1 MSAAWRPPTLA
12 GVSRDHEL
20 VGRKREV
27 GALRAVLDAAAQSGS
42 GSLVL
47 VTGEAGVGKS
57 RLTREVLGDAG
68 LRLLEG
74 EATQQSTPP
83 YGPIVSALRSFLRVE
98 PNGLAACGPPLRRQ
112 LAVLLP
118 ELGRTSRQPDGVLLL
133 EALKRAFEV
142 IAAREPA
149 VVFLDDLQWADETTL
164 EDVLPA
170 LARSAAMHPLVLV
183 GVYRSDEIPR
193 GHPLRSLRRHLR
205 RSGELRE
212 VVVEP
217 LDADMT
223 ARLVSQVLGRKPAP
237 ELAAIVYERTHGVPF
252 FVEEFAATLASGDRL
267 HAGRR
272 GLELRG
278 RDDVPVPQS
287 IRETIQARVERLSDA
302 AQSLLE
308 VAAVAGQTVSLDL
321 LSELVSDE
329 GLGEALDFG
338 ILGDESVGAVRF
350 RHALTR
356 EALYADIPWTR
367 RRTLHARIAKQ
378 LEIRR
383 AEPGIV
389 AEHWLAARNLE
400 RACSAFLE
408 AVEASCRVQAHRDA
422 LVLGR
427 RALEVWPDGTNEYGR
442 LALLE
447 LTGTCALMCSNLVEA
462 ASAWR
467 ELAERQRLLGDS
479 LGQGQAERQLAT
491 TYELQGSPER
501 ALVARRQA
509 AASFAAGDRP
519 AEAAE
524 ELLAAAAQLDSAG
537 HLNAALDLLE
547 QATASASRAD
557 RLDLRSRALG
567 IEGTVRAKLGHAD
580 DGLSSARAALELAL
594 AADLTG
600 PAADAY
606 QRIANVLENA
616 GDYDAAWD
624 AYQAGL
630 EFCEARGMHTGAQVC
645 LVCLAAI
652 LVFTGEWD
660 RALELDRVILESEH
674 AGPGARMGAKQHMG
688 LIGAARGET
697 KRSRRLLTE
706 SGTYAS
712 LHTRE
717 RMEAWDAMG
726 QAWIDELEGAFGVA
740 LDRCSFI
747 LDRWRESESLHY
759 PAPALRWATT
769 FCATHGAEEHA
780 RACAGALSRLAAQTL
795 NPETVA
801 ALSHAL
807 GEVLLL
813 DGDAG
818 GAGGRFEQA
827 LAVLEASSLPYEA
840 AQTHLRA
847 GVAFVAAGEREQGI
861 GHLTNAYRIARRL
874 GARPLADRAA
884 GELAGFGEQVDRRL
898 GRRAAARLDGPGL
911 TRRELEIVRL
921 VATGKTNREI
931 ARQLFLST
939 RTVDMHVRNVLR
951 KLNSRSRAEA
961 TRKAADLDLLS

>member
-1 MSAAWRPPTLA
+1 MSTTWRPPTLA
-12 GVSRDHEL
+12 GVSRDSEL
-20 VGRKREV
+20 VGRAREV
-27 GALRAVLDAAAQSGS
+27 AALRAVLDATARSGN
-42 GSLVL
+42 GGLVL
-47 VTGEAGVGKS
+47 VAGEAGVGKS
-57 RLTREVLGDAG
+57 RLTREVLGNAG
-68 LRLLEG
+68 FRLLEG
-74 EATQQSTPP
+74 EARQQSAPP
-83 YGPIVSALRSFLRVE
+83 YGPVVSALRSFLGVE
-98 PNGLAACGPPLRRQ
+98 PDGLATCSPPLRRQ
-112 LAVLLP
+112 LAVLVP
-118 ELGRTSRQPDGVLLL
+118 ELGRASRQPDRMLLL
-133 EALKRAFEV
+133 DAIERAFEV
-142 IAAREPA
+142 IAARTPSA
-149 VVFLDDLQWADETTL
+149 VFLDDLQWADATTL

-170 LARSAAMHPLVLV
+170 LARSAARHPLVLV

-193 GHPLRSLRRHLR
+193 GHPLRSFRRRLR

-212 VVVEP
+212 IVLEP
-217 LDADMT
+217 LAADMT

-237 ELAAIVYERTHGVPF
+237 ELVAIVHERTHGVPF
-252 FVEEFAATLASGDRL
+252 FVEEFTAMLAGADRL

-272 GLELRG
+272 GLELR
-278 RDDVPVPQS
+278 DPEDIPVPQS

-302 AQSLLE
+302 AQALLE
-308 VAAVAGQTVSLDL
+308 VAAVAGQTVQLDL
-321 LSELVSDE
+321 LSELVSDD
-329 GLGEALDFG
+329 GLAEAVDFG
-338 ILGDESVGAVRF
+338 ILGEESVGVVRF

-367 RRTLHARIAKQ
+367 RRTLHARLAEQ

-383 AEPGIV
+383 TEPGIV

-400 RACSAFLE
+400 GACSAFLE

-427 RALEVWPDGTNEYGR
+427 RALEIWPDGSNESGR

-467 ELAERQRLLGDS
+467 ELAERQRLLGDAA
-479 LGQGQAERQLAT
+479 GRGRAERQLAI
-491 TYELQGSPER
+491 TYDLQGSPER

-547 QATASASRAD
+547 EAAESAARAE

-567 IEGTVRAKLGHAD
+567 IEGTVRAKLGHPD

-594 AADLTG
+594 DGELTE

-630 EFCEARGMHTGAQVC
+630 DFCEARGMHAGAQVC

-652 LVFTGEWD
+652 LLFTGEWN
-660 RALELDRVILESEH
+660 RALELDRTILESEH

-697 KRSRRLLTE
+697 RRSRRLLTE

-712 LHTRE
+712 RHARE
-717 RMEAWDAMG
+717 RMEVWDAMG
-726 QAWIDELEGAFGVA
+726 QAWIDELEGAVDVA

-747 LDRWRESESLHY
+747 LDRWRDSESLHY
-759 PAPALRWATT
+759 PVPALRWATT
-769 FCATHGAEEHA
+769 FCATHGAEDDA
-780 RACAGALSRLAAQTL
+780 RACAAALSHLAAQTL
-795 NPETVA
+795 NPEVVA

-807 GEVLLL
+807 GEVSLL

-818 GAGGRFEQA
+818 GAGRRFEQA
-827 LAVLEASSLPYEA
+827 LAALEASSLPYEA
-840 AQTHLRA
+840 AQTHVRA
-847 GVAFVAAGEREQGI
+847 GVAFVRAGERDQGI
-861 GHLTNAYRIARRL
+861 GHLTNGYRIARRL
-874 GARPLADRAA
+874 GAQPLADRAA
-884 GELAGFGEQVDRRL
+884 RELAGFGEEVDRRL

-921 VATGKTNREI
+921 VATGETNREI

-951 KLNSRSRAEA
+951 KLDSRSRAEA
-961 TRKAADLDLLS
+961 TRKAAQLGLLP